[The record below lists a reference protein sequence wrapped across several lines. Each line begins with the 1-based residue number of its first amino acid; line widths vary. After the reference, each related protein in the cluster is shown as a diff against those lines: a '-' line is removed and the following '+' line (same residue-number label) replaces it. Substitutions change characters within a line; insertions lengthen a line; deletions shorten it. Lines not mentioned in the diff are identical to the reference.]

1 MNTLLKS
8 YILLILV
15 STNLLTIAQPTL
27 TDLQKFSPENIKKN
41 KIKSITTYEKGYNKP
56 YYDYNS
62 IIIPDSATLAE
73 SLQLGIRQS
82 LEEYDTLGRIIHRK
96 NYFEYSD
103 AGLISQ
109 KYIWNESHNINV
121 IEHYK
126 DSTLER
132 KEEFFYDMV
141 GNMILWKVSVYAES
155 FVLFKKYEHNQQ
167 GDPVKIKIFIG
178 KDLVRA
184 DSIAYTYDVQGNI
197 INERGFDMY
206 KANMDSIAYSHQQG
220 DTLFIQ
226 EIFIR
231 GKRDKTNLHK
241 QNRLYTTRKLTSF
254 SDGDFM
260 GSNYSIFNNEG
271 NIAKEKSIHH
281 YSQLNYTKEYIYN
294 HKGIPILKRIYKNK
308 EEPEVLVN
316 FNIDFYDQQPD
327 STSN

>member
-1 MNTLLKS
+1 MNTLLKTS
-8 YILLILV
+8 ILFIFI
-15 STNLLTIAQPTL
+15 SSFFFSIAQPTL
-27 TDLQKFSPENIKKN
+27 SDLQKFKPENIKKN
-41 KIKSITTYEKGYNKP
+41 NIKSITTYEKGYDKP
-56 YYDYNS
+56 YYDYKS
-62 IIIPDSATLAE
+62 IIIPDSTTLAE
-73 SLQLGIRQS
+73 SLKLGIRQS

-103 AGLISQ
+103 AGLVSQ
-109 KYIWNESHNINV
+109 KYVWTSNHNINI

-155 FVLFKKYEHNQQ
+155 FILFKKYEHNKQ

-178 KDLVRA
+178 NDLVRS
-184 DSIAYTYDVQGNI
+184 DSIAYTYNLQGKI

-206 KANMDSIAYSHQQG
+206 KANMDSIAYSHNQG

-260 GSNYSIFNNEG
+260 GSNYSIFNKEG

-294 HKGIPILKRIYKNK
+294 HKGIPMLKRIYKNK
-308 EEPEVLVN
+308 KEPDVLVN
-316 FNIDFYDQQPD
+316 FNIDFYKEQIE

>member
-1 MNTLLKS
+1 MNTHLKNRLLLFFIS
-8 YILLILV
+8 CAFI
-15 STNLLTIAQPTL
+15 TIAQPTL
-27 TDLQKFSPENIKKN
+27 LDLQKFSPDNIKKN
-41 KIKSITTYEKGYNKP
+41 KIKSITTYEKGYDKP
-56 YYDYNS
+56 YYDYKS
-62 IIIPDSATLAE
+62 IIIPDSATMAE
-73 SLQLGIRQS
+73 SLELGIRQS
-82 LEEYDTLGRIIHRK
+82 LEHYDTLGRIISRE

-103 AGLISQ
+103 AGLITQ
-109 KYIWNESHNINV
+109 KYVWDINHNINI

-155 FVLFKKYEHNQQ
+155 FILFKKYEHNKQ

-184 DSIAYTYDVQGNI
+184 DSIAYTYDVQGRI
-197 INERGFDMY
+197 TNERGFDMY
-206 KANMDSIAYSHQQG
+206 KANLDSIAYAHHQG

-241 QNRLYTTRKLTSF
+241 KNSLYTTRKLTSF

-260 GSNYSIFNNEG
+260 GSNYSIFNKEG
-271 NIAKEKSIHH
+271 NIATEKSIHH
-281 YSQLNYTKEYIYN
+281 YSQLNYTKEYTYN
-294 HKGIPILKRIYKNK
+294 HKGIPMLKRIYKNK
-308 EEPEVLVN
+308 EEPDVLVN
-316 FNIDFYDQQPD
+316 FDIDFYEQQSD